1 MAELLL
7 ELLSEEIPAR
17 LQSRAAADLKHLV
30 TKNLKDAALGFE
42 SARAFATPR
51 RLALVVDGVPALQP
65 ERTVERKG
73 PKVGAPETAVEGFLK
88 SVGLALDQVEQRDT
102 GKGTFYV
109 AVLDHGGRPSAEVL
123 AEIVPAA
130 IAALAWPKSMRWG
143 VYPTR
148 WIRPLHAI
156 LCLFDGA
163 VVPFRFGHLAAG
175 EASRGHRIH
184 VPHSFRVKD
193 FAEYHAVLEAAKV
206 MLDGA
211 ERGRTIRDEAERLAA
226 AEGLSLVEDEALVGE
241 IAGLVEWPV
250 VLMGAIDPA
259 FMEVPPEVLTAV
271 MRTQQKYLSLTTPE
285 GVLAPRFVVVANIEP
300 ADGGAAIV
308 AGNERVL
315 RARLADARFFWQQ
328 DRKRTLASRFP
339 ALKDIVFHAKLG
351 SLDEK
356 IRRVEALAVKIAE
369 FVPGADKD
377 RVGSAARLAK
387 ADLTTQMVIEFPE
400 LQGVMGRYYALAD
413 GAHPEVAQ
421 AIAEHYAPQGPND
434 ACPRAPVSVAVA
446 LADKIDTLG
455 GLFDIG
461 EKPTGSRDPFALRRA
476 ALGVI
481 RLILENELRVPLGEI
496 IRRLEPLLLDNGP
509 TVTDATSVLKGKGVN
524 IPLEWVVPQIVLS
537 FIADRLKVH
546 LREKGVRH
554 DLISAVFALTGE
566 DDLVRLVARVEALND
581 FLDREEGANLLTAYK
596 RAANIVRIEEKR
608 DGQTYDGQVDQEL
621 LEQDEERMLF
631 DQLHQVE
638 QPIRASLEHERFANT
653 MEFLAALR
661 PPVDAFFDEVT
672 VNCDE
677 PKLRANRL
685 CLLSQIRKTM
695 NMVADFSRIEG

>member
-17 LQSRAAADLKHLV
+17 LQSRTAADLKRLV
-30 TKNLKDAALGFE
+30 TKNLEVAGLGFE
-42 SARAFATPR
+42 RARAFATPR

-73 PKVGAPETAVEGFLK
+73 PKVGAPETAVQGFLK
-88 SVGLALDQVEQRDT
+88 SVGLTLDQVEQRDT

-109 AVLDHGGRPSAEVL
+109 AVLDRGGQPSAEVM

-143 VYPTR
+143 AHPTR
-148 WIRPLHAI
+148 WIRPLHTI

-193 FAEYHAVLEAAKV
+193 FAEYQAVLEAAKV

-211 ERGRTIRDEAERLAA
+211 ERSRTIRDEAERLAA

-259 FMEVPPEVLTAV
+259 FMELPPEVLTAV
-271 MRTQQKYLSLTTPE
+271 MRTQQKYLSLATPQ
-285 GVLAPRFVVVANIEP
+285 GPLAPRFVVVANIEP

-328 DRKRTLASRFP
+328 DRRRTLGSRV
-339 ALKDIVFHAKLG
+339 ADLEEIVFHAKLG

-356 IRRVEALAVKIAE
+356 VKRVEVLAVEIAE

-387 ADLTTQMVIEFPE
+387 ADLTSQMVVEFPE

-413 GAHPEVAQ
+413 GEDPEVAQ
-421 AIAEHYAPQGPND
+421 AIEEHYAPQGPND
-434 ACPRAPVSVAVA
+434 ACPRAPASVAVA
-446 LADKIDTLG
+446 LADKIDTLVG
-455 GLFDIG
+455 FFAIG
-461 EKPTGSRDPFALRRA
+461 EAPTGSRDPFALRRA

-481 RLILENELRVPLGEI
+481 RMILENELRVPLREAF
-496 IRRLEPLLLDNGP
+496 RLASLSSPVALKRQGGWAAVAVGLLD
-509 TVTDATSVLKGKGVN
+509 
-524 IPLEWVVPQIVLS
+524 
-537 FIADRLKVH
+537 FFADRLKVH
-546 LREKGVRH
+546 LREEGVRH

-566 DDLVRLVARVEALND
+566 DNLVRLVARVEALQA
-581 FLDREEGANLLTAYK
+581 FLDTDDGASLLTAYK
-596 RAANIVRIEEKR
+596 RVNNILRIEEKR
-608 DGQTYDGQVDQEL
+608 DGTYRDSDKVNDQQFV
-621 LEQDEERMLF
+621 QDEEIQLFKHCEAMLHLVA
-631 DQLHQVE
+631 D
-638 QPIRASLEHERFANT
+638 
-653 MEFLAALR
+653 ALR
-661 PPVDAFFDEVT
+661 DEDYKGAFKHLATFRPIVDSFFEHVT
-672 VNCDE
+672 VNTEE
-677 PKLRANRL
+677 PELRANRL
-685 CLLSQIRKTM
+685 CLLRRVEIDFARI
-695 NMVADFSRIEG
+695 ADFSQIEG